1 MKSPPRHRPSPPPR
15 IPRDESGFTLIELG
29 LVLLIIGVVLALTI
43 PRFRD
48 RSHAELLSQVR
59 RMAVTFH
66 FLRQEAILDGRTYR
80 LNYDLDRQRYFVTE
94 AQRGPGETAFVPA
107 EGILSHGVTLPAP
120 VAITD
125 VSLPLIAGKLHE
137 GVVYTHFYP
146 DGYVDLTVVHMDNGR
161 EAYTLRVDPLS
172 GRVYLTTGY
181 QDFDFS
187 A

>member
-1 MKSPPRHRPSPPPR
+1 MTSSPRCSPSRPPR
-15 IPRDESGFTLIELG
+15 IPSQESGFTLIELG

-43 PRFRD
+43 PRFQD
-48 RSHAELLSQVR
+48 RSHAELLSQAR
-59 RMAVTFH
+59 RMAVTFR

-80 LNYDLDRQRYFVTE
+80 LNYDLDQQRYFVTQ
-94 AQRGPGETAFVPA
+94 AQNGPGQAAFVPA

-120 VAITD
+120 VAISD

-137 GVVYTHFYP
+137 GVAYTHFYP
-146 DGYVDLTVVHMDNGR
+146 DGYVDLTVVHMDNGQ

-172 GRVYLTTGY
+172 GRVYVTAGY